1 MLPYPTLTFM
11 IFCPNEL
18 ISELRRQSSEM
29 ANTSLMY
36 ERAEHGEL
44 IAKILQLVPDDLAA
58 QIRKLAT
65 ESKNARKEKLNCN
78 AAAEQHDDGEAR
90 SVVVSAAEWDSVL
103 ARLDSLAGK
112 YCFFSLLFLTYFVM
126 VINTMF
132 SNL

>member
-1 MLPYPTLTFM
+1 
-11 IFCPNEL
+11 
-18 ISELRRQSSEM
+18 M

-112 YCFFSLLFLTYFVM
+112 YCFFSLLFLTYIVM